1 MITQRP
7 QNDMDRPQWNSLGL
21 CSGVGLL
28 DLAVAIGCEHLGI
41 DCRPAAACE
50 WDAYAASVLLQR
62 MEDQALESCPIW
74 GGDMRDFDAKPFRGV
89 VDVLA
94 AGLPCQPYSVA
105 GKQLGNSDKRSHGD
119 DGDGPVPQFLRIVSE
134 CRPSVVFLENVPNWV
149 RGGWF
154 RPVGEELCRLGYTL
168 EDPLFITAES
178 VGASHRRER
187 VFVLAYHTVTRSRKV
202 SEPEGRDDATDAY
215 RGRGV
220 SRADSYVSSMRRALQ
235 GVERNGQSMPKLQDG
250 KYSISLAFSAERGQ
264 RELRQSSE
272 RDGFF
277 DGRDEAMEQSNGS
290 SGRLDKQGRGS
301 HRRTVAGRTSG
312 DVADAD
318 EQGPQKRIGEQ
329 RNEREEFATAERG
342 GSIFAPGPGA
352 DWRNVPAHLWPA
364 VESGLRFVAD
374 GLSVVVDASRADQLR
389 CAGNAVVPLQAAVAF
404 VELMRRAEVTT

>member
-1 MITQRP
+1 
-7 QNDMDRPQWNSLGL
+7 MDPHTIRIASL

-28 DLAVAIGCEHLGI
+28 DIGLHEGLRFLGFNARTVVYCER
-41 DCRPAAACE
+41 DS
-50 WDAYAASVLLQR
+50 YAQAVLLAR
-62 MEDQALESCPIW
+62 MEDSSLEQAAIC
-74 GGDMRDFDAKPFRGV
+74 DD
-89 VDVLA
+89 LA
-94 AGLPCQPYSVA
+94 DIDERWLGAIDCIVSGFPCQPWSAA
-105 GKQLGNSDKRSHGD
+105 GKQKGTD
-119 DGDGPVPQFLRIVSE
+119 DERWLWPQIARIIRNTKPE
-134 CRPSVVFLENVPNWV
+134 MVFLENVPGLIS
-149 RGGWF
+149 GGGLHFVLDDLAEMGFDAEW
-154 RPVGEELCRLGYTL
+154 GS
-168 EDPLFITAES
+168 ITAES